1 MTRFTV
7 TQIVKDY
14 VRVGEEYKNVT
25 AKNKFVVDNF
35 DDLQNL
41 VMTLIDFSKDG
52 ITFEVTKEEVEA

>member
-14 VRVGEEYKNVT
+14 VKVGEEYKNVT
-25 AKNKFVVDNF
+25 AKNKFVMDNF

-52 ITFEVTKEEVEA
+52 ITFEVTKEEVEE